1 VSTEVK
7 ESLRKME
14 VGGHLGSRNSV
25 QWGGECL
32 RTLISAANA
41 LSAVLAYAFCMRFVL
56 GLDGGGTKTD
66 CVLMDESGAIL
77 ARSQAGPSN
86 PLRVGFGAAIT
97 SVREA
102 ARQALALAALPGDLS
117 AAAVCAGLAGTGPPE
132 SAEKIRALLAAE
144 FSESKVQVCTD
155 IDLTLAAT
163 GDGPVIVLLAGTGS
177 FAVGRNG
184 AGETARA
191 GGYGSQIGD
200 EGSAYDIGRRAV
212 LTVMHENDRTGAD
225 SLLGQRLLREL
236 GCADWSAVKARA
248 QAASD
253 EIFPRLF
260 SVVAMVADWIETSTE
275 TSDETAARNFAQGI
289 LRAAAFDLGSLTEN
303 LAERLK
309 LRGTH
314 FVIAKTGGMMGRSKY
329 LESQI
334 DERLRNAFPQA
345 EIGQLRIS
353 PAEAAARL
361 ALRLLPT
368 GKGTSEDAAGN

>member
-1 VSTEVK
+1 
-7 ESLRKME
+7 
-14 VGGHLGSRNSV
+14 
-25 QWGGECL
+25 L
-32 RTLISAANA
+32 RTSFSSANA
-41 LSAVLAYAFCMRFVL
+41 LSAVLAYAFWMRFVL
-56 GLDGGGTKTD
+56 GFDGGGTKTD

-77 ARSQAGPSN
+77 GRSQAGPSN
-86 PLRVGFGAAIT
+86 PLRVGFGAAII
-97 SVREA
+97 SLREA
-102 ARQALALAALPGDLS
+102 ARQALAMAGLPGDTW
-117 AAAVCAGLAGTGPPE
+117 AAALCAGLAGSGPPE

-144 FSESKVQVCTD
+144 FPESNVQVCTD

-177 FAVGRNG
+177 FAVGRNA

-212 LTVMHENDRTGAD
+212 LTAMHENDRTGAD

-248 QAASD
+248 QTASD
-253 EIFPRLF
+253 EVFPRLF
-260 SVVAMVADWIETSTE
+260 SVVAMVADWIETPSE
-275 TSDETAARNFAQGI
+275 TSAETSARDVAQGI
-289 LRAAAFDLGSLTEN
+289 LRAAAFDLASLAEN
-303 LAERLK
+303 LAERLQ
-309 LRGTH
+309 LRGTR
-314 FVIAKTGGMMGRSKY
+314 FAIVKTGGMIGRSKY

-345 EIGQLRIS
+345 EIGQLRIP
-353 PAEAAARL
+353 PAEAGARL

-368 GKGTSEDAAGN
+368 GKGTSEGITEN